1 MDKLGLAQ
9 VSEDYDSSTYAA
21 NNDRSKM
28 GPMRCYKRRNIMRIV
43 SWNWFWYVLLGF
55 IMGGGALYFYT
66 LLKEKSV
73 KLVWHELTLTILSF
87 ATFMLLGQTFISSFN
102 EGEPRAAWLTV
113 VFLGLPIIIMAVIV
127 RRSMSSRMISNQQ
140 S

>member
-1 MDKLGLAQ
+1 
-9 VSEDYDSSTYAA
+9 
-21 NNDRSKM
+21 
-28 GPMRCYKRRNIMRIV
+28 MRIV

-55 IMGGGALYFYT
+55 IMGGGALYLYI

-87 ATFMLLGQTFISSFN
+87 ATFMFLGQTFISSFN
-102 EGEPRAAWLTV
+102 EGEPRAAWLTL
-113 VFLGLPIIIMAVIV
+113 VFLGLPIIILAVIV
-127 RRSMSSRMISNQQ
+127 KRSINLRIIPNQQ

>member
-1 MDKLGLAQ
+1 
-9 VSEDYDSSTYAA
+9 
-21 NNDRSKM
+21 
-28 GPMRCYKRRNIMRIV
+28 MRIV